1 MKFVSAFVF
10 TLALLATPAF
20 ADFGLKP
27 FVTVD
32 NPDIP
37 NCTVMSQPP
46 GCENVLRS
54 ADTVTSNG
62 TASCPCPWEVFTNE
76 HCVK

>member
-1 MKFVSAFVF
+1 MKTVVSLAFAAVM
-10 TLALLATPAF
+10 LATPAF

-27 FVTVD
+27 WVSTD
-32 NPDIP
+32 NPDVP
-37 NCTVMSQPP
+37 NCTVLSQPP